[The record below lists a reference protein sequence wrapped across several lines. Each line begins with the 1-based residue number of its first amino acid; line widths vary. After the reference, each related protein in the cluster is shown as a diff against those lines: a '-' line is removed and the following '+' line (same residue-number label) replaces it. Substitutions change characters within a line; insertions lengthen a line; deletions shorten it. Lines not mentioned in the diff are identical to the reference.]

1 MNVPRKAPMKVLVR
15 RVTFWYGLV
24 GSSRLGTSESR
35 LRRKRVLVGHTA
47 GQWVICKKMFLG
59 YLFLIHFQ
67 RNRAHQLDHPKEE
80 ERCPYEGM
88 VVDVYGYC
96 R

>member
-1 MNVPRKAPMKVLVR
+1 M
-15 RVTFWYGLV
+15 
-24 GSSRLGTSESR
+24 
-35 LRRKRVLVGHTA
+35 LVGHTA